1 MASPTC
7 AVSPADTEHLG
18 QATAEWSTGE
28 GLEAEMM
35 ATQTGRET
43 KRAKTLN
50 IGAKEIVLEGMG
62 MGVAL
67 LMETDMT
74 ADLRD
79 PKGRDLPLEKL
90 VLKDMNS
97 IEVVQEVMCEM
108 EGSIQEG
115 QAPAADRH

>member
-1 MASPTC
+1 M
-7 AVSPADTEHLG
+7 
-18 QATAEWSTGE
+18 
-28 GLEAEMM
+28 
-35 ATQTGRET
+35 
-43 KRAKTLN
+43 
-50 IGAKEIVLEGMG
+50 EGMG